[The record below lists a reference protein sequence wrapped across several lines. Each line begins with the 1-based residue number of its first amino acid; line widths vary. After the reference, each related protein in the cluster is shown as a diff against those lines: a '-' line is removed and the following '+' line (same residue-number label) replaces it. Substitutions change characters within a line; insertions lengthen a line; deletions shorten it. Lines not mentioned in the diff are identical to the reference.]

1 MARYKLR
8 WKRDT
13 VVEVAVKNGVSVVAQ
28 LLDEPNLLFFDAFFP
43 SGEAPGVRLETC
55 PRLFC
60 CAVTRQFLQ
69 QSVNGPL
76 AGMAPVPGVAVPGL
90 RIAGHLGTRRVTVWA
105 GTEHE
110 RQFLLLSGEPGGLLR
125 EHDAQAP
132 ASAGAG
138 RDIRRLGP
146 EDFDETAGIEQAC
159 IWTFPLL
166 NERLH
171 LIHAM
176 GAVVDP
182 LMELHFD
189 RPPRPEYRTFV
200 DILACHG
207 GLADWG
213 YAARGPASERTEG
226 GSR

>member
-1 MARYKLR
+1 MAKSRLR

-28 LLDEPNLLFFDAFFP
+28 LLEEPNLLFFEAFFP
-43 SGEAPGVRLETC
+43 SGTAPDLRLEAC

-69 QSVNGPL
+69 QSVTGTL
-76 AGMAPVPGVAVPGL
+76 AGIAPVPGAPVPNL
-90 RIAGHLGTRRVTVWA
+90 RIAGHLGSRRGTAWA
-105 GTEHE
+105 GTVHE
-110 RQFLLLSGEPGGLLR
+110 RQFFLLSGEPGGLLR
-125 EHDAQAP
+125 EHDARAP
-132 ASAGAG
+132 ASAGVG
-138 RDIRRLGP
+138 RVLERLEP
-146 EDFDETAGIEQAC
+146 VDFHRTAGIEYAC
-159 IWTFPLL
+159 LWTFPLL

-171 LIHAM
+171 LIHTV
-176 GAVVDP
+176 GVSVDP

-200 DILACHG
+200 DILAGHG

-213 YAARGPASERTEG
+213 YAAR
-226 GSR
+226 